1 MKRISAALKFSSI
14 LIAIPVS
21 TILLS
26 CSGSSTGFESLRR
39 DMVESQIRARG
50 LNDENVLQA
59 MNSVPRE
66 LFVMEKFKARAYDDN
81 EVPISNHDSLN
92 RPFEDAAMLDALKLQ
107 KSDKILEVGTGTG
120 YFASLLSKLAGEVFT
135 IEIEPPLAERARKII
150 SELGIQNVKVITG
163 DGFVGLPENAP
174 YDGIVMQC
182 SPPQVP
188 APLVEQLK
196 EGGRLLAPIGGGEKF
211 QELTLFV
218 KKDGKLS
225 AEKRLSPANF
235 TPMRGI
241 ILEK

>member
-1 MKRISAALKFSSI
+1 MKKPSATLKLSSP
-14 LIAIPVS
+14 LIAIL
-21 TILLS
+21 TTAFLLS
-26 CSGSSTGFESLRR
+26 CSGSSTNFEGLRR
-39 DMVESQIRARG
+39 DMIESQIKARG
-50 LNDENVLQA
+50 LNNDDILQA
-59 MNSVPRE
+59 MSSVPRE
-66 LFVMEKFKARAYDDN
+66 IFVMEKFKAHAYDDN

-92 RPFEDAAMLDALKLQ
+92 RPFEDAAMLDALDL
-107 KSDKILEVGTGTG
+107 KSSDRVMEVGTGTG

-135 IEIEPPLAERARKII
+135 IEIEPPLAERARKILPK
-150 SELGIQNVKVITG
+150 LGIRNVKVVTG
-163 DGFVGLPENAP
+163 DGFLGLPEHAP
-174 YDGIVMQC
+174 YDAIVMQC

-188 APLVEQLK
+188 EPLVEQLK

-225 AEKRLSPANF
+225 TEKRLSPANF